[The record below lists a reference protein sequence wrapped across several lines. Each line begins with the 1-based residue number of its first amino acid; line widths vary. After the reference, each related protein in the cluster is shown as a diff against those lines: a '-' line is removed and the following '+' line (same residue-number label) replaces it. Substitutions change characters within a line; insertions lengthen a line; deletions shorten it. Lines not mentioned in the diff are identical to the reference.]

1 MHYFPFYSGSFSHL
15 CNTLENNLKIRSCLV
30 HVVCLT
36 KGLVSVTHDK
46 LHVRNDAMPQKK
58 REKDKDQIMESS
70 EEVMNGGCLQ

>member
-36 KGLVSVTHDK
+36 KGLVSVAHDK

-58 REKDKDQIMESS
+58 EKDKDQIMESS